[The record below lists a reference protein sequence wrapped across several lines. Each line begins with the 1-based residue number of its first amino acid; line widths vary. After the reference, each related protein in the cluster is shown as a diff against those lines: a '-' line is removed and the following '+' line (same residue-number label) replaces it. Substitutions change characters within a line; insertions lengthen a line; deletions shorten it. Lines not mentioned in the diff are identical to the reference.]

1 VELKLKEMLD
11 YIHNYF
17 VMDVF
22 EGTIKIENH
31 QIDNSKIELFN
42 GQYFMIKG
50 SIFNDGIWRYDE
62 NLNIDLNKDENDD
75 YLTDEEFEGEIYL
88 LAIPRDVI
96 AICDEIKDWEVKNQD
111 TLNGIYQSESFGGYS
126 YSLKSGKSNTNGS
139 SESLSWRDVFGNRL
153 KAYRK
158 LS

>member
-1 VELKLKEMLD
+1 MELKLKEMLD

-17 VMDVF
+17 VMDVY
-22 EGTIKIENH
+22 EGKIKIENH

-96 AICDEIKDWEVKNQD
+96 AICDEIKDWEEKNQD

>member
-17 VMDVF
+17 VMDVY
-22 EGTIKIENH
+22 EGKIKIENH

-42 GQYFMIKG
+42 GQYFMVKG

-88 LAIPRDVI
+88 LAIPRDVL
-96 AICDEIKDWEVKNQD
+96 AICEEIKGWEAKNQD

-126 YSLKSGKSNTNGS
+126 YSLKSGKSNKNGS
-139 SESLSWRDVFGNRL
+139 NESLSWKDVFGSRL